1 MKIKKILVKISQFL
15 IYILIIFLF
24 LDKGTSLREI
34 SIYLPPIL
42 LLIADSLSRENPV
55 DTKNSIFILLVILC
69 VSGIIAS
76 IVSPEPIY
84 SLKWFNKTYLKLL
97 LFFFAFTYI
106 FRTSQ
111 QLEKLNNLFIFLAFL
126 FIALAIHTFF
136 TKIISENQ
144 DFGIAIRAYIYPLEI
159 FFPFTLYFIFSG
171 KKKFLKY
178 ASLGLLPLCL
188 IAIILTGSRG
198 GWISVTSGLF
208 VWLGGYSYISK
219 GDIKKISIS
228 VISLTLSIFIIIA
241 TISPSYLKM
250 KVDQLIKGDT
260 SQRKEFVWPI
270 AIESYKN
277 LSLINKIFGNGLGRM
292 TYLEDFKK
300 YYLKR
305 FGIEPPELYSPHNI
319 YLYTL
324 YKQGIVGLAVLLTLF
339 FTSIGILIK
348 SLKMEQ
354 PIEMKFF
361 ALSLISILSILMI
374 HGLVEDTPFAQLLL
388 IIPLIG
394 AYTRYMRSI
403 KNA

>member
-1 MKIKKILVKISQFL
+1 MKIKKILLKISQFL

-34 SIYLPPIL
+34 GIYLPPIL
-42 LLIADSLSRENPV
+42 LLIGASLTRENPV
-55 DTKNSIFILLVILC
+55 DIKNSIFILLVILC
-69 VSGIIAS
+69 FSGIIAS
-76 IVSPEPIY
+76 VVSPEPMY
-84 SLKWFNKTYLKLL
+84 SLKWFNRTYLKLF
-97 LFFFAFTYI
+97 LFFIAFTYI

-111 QLEKLNNLFIFLAFL
+111 ELEKLNNLFIFLAFL
-126 FIALAIHTFF
+126 FTALTIQTFF
-136 TKIISENQ
+136 TKIISEKQ
-144 DFGIAIRAYIYPLEI
+144 DFGITIRMYIYPLEI
-159 FFPFTLYFIFSG
+159 LFPFTLYFIFLG

-178 ASLGLLPLCL
+178 ASLGVLPLFL

-198 GWISVTSGLF
+198 GWISVISGLF
-208 VWLGGYSYISK
+208 VWLVGYSYISK
-219 GDIKKISIS
+219 GNIKKISITLS
-228 VISLTLSIFIIIA
+228 SLTLSIFIIIA

-250 KVDQLIKGDT
+250 KFDQLIKGDT
-260 SQRKEFVWPI
+260 SQRREFVWPI

-277 LSLINKIFGNGLGRM
+277 LPLINKIFGNGLGRM

-324 YKQGIVGLAVLLTLF
+324 YKQGIFGLSVFLTML

-348 SLKMEQ
+348 NFKIEQ

-361 ALSLISILSILMI
+361 ALSLISILAILII
-374 HGLVEDTPFAQLLL
+374 HGLVEDTPFTQLLF

-394 AYTRYMRSI
+394 AYIRYLRSI